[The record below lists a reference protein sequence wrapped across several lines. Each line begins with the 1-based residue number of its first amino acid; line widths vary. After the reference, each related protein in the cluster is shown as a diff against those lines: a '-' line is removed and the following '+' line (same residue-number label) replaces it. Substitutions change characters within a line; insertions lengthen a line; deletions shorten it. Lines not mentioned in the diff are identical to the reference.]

1 MSEHELSMPSALYN
15 TIINKSKANYRP
27 TARQPTENRKNIR
40 CTDEEERR
48 KRDWMKAMYT
58 VYTMSWA
65 SALLYDGC
73 FIESMPFIDPTHWTT
88 TGNCIFNIR
97 WTRLDW
103 GSFVTNK
110 EIIEN
115 SQKTWEVSCT
125 GPLNE
130 AWLDRTVHQIFYNFF
145 FISTHYVL
153 FDMLLPGRWIG
164 RLRFET

>member
-1 MSEHELSMPSALYN
+1 MKGKGEKETEWKNEWKQCILCIQCRGHLHFCTMVVSLNQCHLLTPHTGQL
-15 TIINKSKANYRP
+15 
-27 TARQPTENRKNIR
+27 TATAYSP
-40 CTDEEERR
+40 
-48 KRDWMKAMYT
+48 
-58 VYTMSWA
+58 
-65 SALLYDGC
+65 
-73 FIESMPFIDPTHWTT
+73 
-88 TGNCIFNIR
+88 IR